1 MSIYSFSNI
10 FSEFKRSLR
19 LSLPLIG
26 SQLIY
31 GLSGFMATVMIAHL
45 GRDELAANA
54 LVWSVFGFLIVTFI
68 GVLCA
73 ISVLTAQSYGANDKN
88 GIRTASSQ
96 GFLLA
101 TALAVPMAIAMW
113 FAPYILT
120 WTGQS
125 PEIIQFATPY
135 FHALTLCILPLNLL
149 IAAEQFLSGIE
160 ETRLVLLISI
170 AEVPLEIFF
179 FYVLV
184 FGKFGFPNVG
194 MLGIAYGAT
203 LGMLT
208 ADIVVFAYLYCAKK
222 FKPYLKF
229 NWRINKTY
237 FLELLRIGIPMGG
250 MMGIELALFLMIT
263 LMMGKLGNDTLAA
276 YQIVYQ
282 CFILVLTAIFGLSQ
296 GTSVR
301 VGYEVG
307 ANNKDLVKLAAYTNT
322 GIGCIYMLIIGI
334 FYMLIPEKIIE
345 LVINPNAPNMHKVML
360 YATAFLII
368 APILQLSDC
377 LRLIGAA
384 ALRGLKDTKIPMY
397 ISTVAFWLIALP
409 SAYVLGFI
417 LKLGGMGIWIG
428 LTIGLTLGAI
438 AIQWR
443 FVWLVKRV
451 QLTQLMTK

>member
-1 MSIYSFSNI
+1 MSLYSFSNI

-54 LVWSVFGFLIVTFI
+54 LVWSVFGFLIITFI
-68 GVLCA
+68 GALCA

-88 GIRTASSQ
+88 GIRTASNQ

-101 TALAVPMAIAMW
+101 VALAIPMSIAMW
-113 FAPYILT
+113 FAPYVLI

-125 PEIIQFATPY
+125 PEVIHFATPY

-149 IAAEQFLSGIE
+149 IAVEQFLSGIE
-160 ETRLVLLISI
+160 ETRLVLLISV
-170 AEVPLEIFF
+170 AEVPVEIFL
-179 FYVLV
+179 FYALV
-184 FGKFGFPNVG
+184 FGKFGFPHIG
-194 MLGIAYGAT
+194 MTGIAYGVTFA
-203 LGMLT
+203 MLL
-208 ADIVVFAYLYCAKK
+208 ADVIVFAYLYCAKK

-237 FLELLRIGIPMGG
+237 FLELLRVGVPMGS
-250 MMGIELALFLMIT
+250 MMGIEVALFLVIT

-296 GTSVR
+296 GAAVR

-307 ANNKDLVKLAAYTNT
+307 ANNKNLVKLAAYTNA

-334 FYMLIPEKIIE
+334 FYVLIPEKIIE
-345 LVINPNAPNMHKVML
+345 LVINPNAPNMHKVIL

-397 ISTVAFWLIALP
+397 ISTIAFWLIALP
-409 SAYVLGFI
+409 CAYVLGFTF
-417 LKLGGMGIWIG
+417 KLGGLGIWIG
-428 LTIGLTLGAI
+428 ITIGLTLGAI

-443 FVWLVKRV
+443 FAWLVKRV
-451 QLTQLMTK
+451 DLAQLLTK

>member
-1 MSIYSFSNI
+1 MSIYSFPNI
-10 FSEFKRSLR
+10 FTEFKRSLR

-54 LVWSVFGFLIVTFI
+54 LVWSVFGFLIITFI
-68 GVLCA
+68 GTLCA
-73 ISVLTAQSYGANDKN
+73 ISVLTAQSYGAKDNQ
-88 GIRTASSQ
+88 GIRIASSQ

-101 TALAVPMAIAMW
+101 TALAIPMAVAMW
-113 FAPYILT
+113 FAPYILI

-125 PEIIQFATPY
+125 PEIIRFATPY

-184 FGKFGFPNVG
+184 FGKFGFPHIG
-194 MLGIAYGAT
+194 MTGIAYGVTIA
-203 LGMLT
+203 MLI
-208 ADIVVFAYLYCAKK
+208 ADVLVFAYLYCAKK

-237 FLELLRIGIPMGG
+237 LLELLRIGAPMGG
-250 MMGIELALFLMIT
+250 MMGIEVALFMVIT

-282 CFILVLTAIFGLSQ
+282 CFFLTLTVIFGLSQ
-296 GTSVR
+296 GTGVR

-307 ANNKDLVKLAAYTNT
+307 ANNKNLVKLAAYTNA
-322 GIGCIYMLIIGI
+322 GIGC
-334 FYMLIPEKIIE
+334 FYMLVIGVCYVLVPEKIIE
-345 LVINPNAPNMHKVML
+345 LVINPHAPKMHNVML

-368 APILQLSDC
+368 APILQLSDS
-377 LRLIGAA
+377 LRIVGAS

-397 ISTVAFWLIALP
+397 ISAIAFWLIALP
-409 SAYVLGFI
+409 AAYVLGFTC
-417 LKLGGMGIWIG
+417 KLGGLGIWIG

-451 QLTQLMTK
+451 DLTQLLTK